1 MHDNDYLK
9 YWRVIKYYYLR
20 KHDMKAAD
28 LDMLLFLK
36 SEKYFT
42 KKKFDEF
49 NQLVSWN
56 KKRFTYL
63 LANGWL
69 EVFSKR
75 PKKYET
81 IYKLT
86 HKSKRLLT
94 DIYNK
99 LSGDELSVDP
109 QTNPLFQK
117 NVRYTDKTY
126 RSMIMKMN
134 EFKRL
139 QQRPSQE

>member
-1 MHDNDYLK
+1 MQDNDYLK

-75 PKKYET
+75 PRKHET

-86 HKSKRLLT
+86 YKSQKLLT

-109 QTNPLFQK
+109 QTNPLFKK

-126 RSMIMKMN
+126 RNMIMKMN
-134 EFKRL
+134 EFRRL
-139 QQRPSQE
+139 RQRPSQE

>member
-1 MHDNDYLK
+1 
-9 YWRVIKYYYLR
+9 
-20 KHDMKAAD
+20 MKAAD

-75 PKKYET
+75 PRKHET

-86 HKSKRLLT
+86 YKSQKLLT

-99 LSGDELSVDP
+99 LSGAELSVDP
-109 QTNPLFQK
+109 QTNPLFKK

-126 RSMIMKMN
+126 RNMIIKMN
-134 EFKRL
+134 EFRRL
-139 QQRPSQE
+139 RQRPSQE

>member
-9 YWRVIKYYYLR
+9 YCKVIKYYNLR

-28 LDMLLFLK
+28 LDILLFLK

-75 PKKYET
+75 PRKHET

-86 HKSKRLLT
+86 YKSQKLLT

-109 QTNPLFQK
+109 QTNPLFKK

-126 RSMIMKMN
+126 RNMIMKMN
-134 EFKRL
+134 EFRRL
-139 QQRPSQE
+139 RQRPSQE

>member
-9 YWRVIKYYYLR
+9 YWRVIKYHYLR

-75 PKKYET
+75 PRKHET

-86 HKSKRLLT
+86 YKSQKLLT

-99 LSGDELSVDP
+99 LSGAELSVDP
-109 QTNPLFQK
+109 QTNPLFKK

-126 RSMIMKMN
+126 RNMIIKMN
-134 EFKRL
+134 EFRRL
-139 QQRPSQE
+139 RQRPSQE